1 MGGAGCCNNKAFGVP
16 CADCAFDDVS
26 MGQVDDLLQR
36 RRAMG
41 TSASLQASPQ
51 GPLFAAIEWGVLSSS
66 GQARQ
71 ASDFWPHM
79 VAETIRRAPANDG
92 SPLWAAAAGAF
103 DALSPGPG
111 ECGGVLCAPSP
122 ADWEDPNPEDPD
134 WRKFAEELGEN
145 PHRGGDSG
153 WDPPETE
160 PEPEDDEDEE
170 CCCEAVDIKIKIGES
185 RTLGGPS
192 ELGFRVYPIVRARH
206 GVDTPGSCSLT
217 WEELGNS
224 AYRPARGTPVVPAD
238 KRVDLTEHPV
248 FKGNMAKQAFA
259 DLEDPCNETISPIL
273 DVPRGGPGRWI
284 IFHIV
289 LRSGCPDG
297 PTIERWMRFW
307 VDGEGAH
314 LVGLRGAPPAWN
326 EAPRG
331 RFR

>member
-1 MGGAGCCNNKAFGVP
+1 
-16 CADCAFDDVS
+16 
-26 MGQVDDLLQR
+26 
-36 RRAMG
+36 
-41 TSASLQASPQ
+41 
-51 GPLFAAIEWGVLSSS
+51 
-66 GQARQ
+66 
-71 ASDFWPHM
+71 
-79 VAETIRRAPANDG
+79 
-92 SPLWAAAAGAF
+92 
-103 DALSPGPG
+103 
-111 ECGGVLCAPSP
+111 
-122 ADWEDPNPEDPD
+122 
-134 WRKFAEELGEN
+134 
-145 PHRGGDSG
+145 
-153 WDPPETE
+153 
-160 PEPEDDEDEE
+160 
-170 CCCEAVDIKIKIGES
+170 VDIKIKIGES

-192 ELGFRVYPIVRARH
+192 ELAFRVYPIVRARH
-206 GVDTPGSCSLT
+206 DVDTPGNCSLT

-224 AYRPARGTPVVPAD
+224 TYRPARGTPVVPAD

-248 FKGNMAKQAFA
+248 FKGNMAKKALA

-297 PTIERWMRFW
+297 PTVERWMRFW